1 MMLSTLSKLSK
12 SLIIATL
19 FNLTFTNFGL
29 TELPKQSLTADQ
41 SDHII
46 ADAITNP
53 NHTLAPLYR
62 PISDWVGRLILPPAE
77 NNPETD
83 WVWIELTNVPPEYAD
98 LVGKQVRLQWS
109 DHDILQEYLDLV
121 TVDINFTPLTETQL
135 GRGVIVPTRLNGR
148 RRVGPL
154 QSLAGARPADDMT
167 VKLNQVTVSNI
178 GGETVLKIGAEPV
191 QVTGSLY
198 GLVQFIAPVD
208 PPTADGSQYYRVR
221 HYNQA
226 TADFDGPIQVI
237 KFPAVKPDRN
247 GILRFTP
254 QDLEKSPA
262 GKGGWYIYGAMNE
275 QEEFVVRAIAP
286 RDLFELTP
294 KQIIFGEAEG
304 MKYLRQSAWR
314 NLQRTR
320 GEINRV
326 LIDPDTQTKEE
337 ALQEWQEGERYLLI
351 HLYGA
356 VGSSTYSP
364 SFLGIVSGHF
374 SFGVAEVVRDPFTNN
389 LKFDIEYQQVFTHN
403 DQGIIAGATTWEN
416 YMGNIQRGWLGN
428 IPVMDA
434 IVKLGQ
440 YSPDH
445 RLGGVPFSPLDE
457 LWKQL
462 SIINA
467 RYRSGDGTG
476 ISIVTPSTSCVQD
489 SNQALYLTLQALE
502 RRVKGM
508 PEALTWMK
516 NNPEDPATEKFE
528 RLVNLGRDIDQTL
541 TPLGIVRSDWQ
552 QNANVLAGV
561 GNDQANSK
569 SFVRSPASLAEALLS
584 RGSMSPRAAQENLIE
599 VFLRHDAEVWL
610 LRTNQVGG
618 RNDDIVPYAPT
629 LVVN

>member
-12 SLIIATL
+12 SLIIATF

-29 TELPKQSLTADQ
+29 TESPRQSLTADQ
-41 SDHII
+41 PNHII
-46 ADAITNP
+46 ADTVTNP
-53 NHTLAPLYR
+53 DHTLAPLYR
-62 PISDWVGRLILPPAE
+62 PISDWVGRLILPEAE

-98 LVGKQVRLQWS
+98 LAGKQVRLQWS
-109 DHDILQEYLDLV
+109 DHATLQEYLNLV
-121 TVDINFTPLTETQL
+121 TVDINFTPLTEKQL
-135 GRGVIVPTRLNGR
+135 EKGIIVPTRLNGR

-154 QSLAGARPADDMT
+154 QSLAGARPADDMM

-178 GGETVLKIGAEPV
+178 SGETVLNIGVEPV

-208 PPTADGSQYYRVR
+208 SPTADGSQYYRVR

-226 TADFDGPIQVI
+226 TGNFDGPMQVI
-237 KFPAVKPDRN
+237 KFPAVQPDRN

-254 QDLEKSPA
+254 KDLEKSPA
-262 GKGGWYIYGAMNE
+262 GQGGWYIYGAMNTE
-275 QEEFVVRAIAP
+275 DEFVVRAIAP

-294 KQIIFGEAEG
+294 KRIIFGEEEG
-304 MKYLRQSAWR
+304 MKFLQQTGWR
-314 NLQRTR
+314 NLRRTR

-326 LIDPDTQTKEE
+326 LIDPDTQTEAE
-337 ALQEWQEGERYLLI
+337 ALREWQEGERYLLI

-364 SFLGIVSGHF
+364 SFFGIVSGHF
-374 SFGVAEVVRDPFTNN
+374 SFGVATVVRDPFTNN

-403 DQGIIAGATTWEN
+403 DQGIIAGAATWAN
-416 YMGNIQRGWLGN
+416 YMGDIQRGWLGN

-434 IVKLGQ
+434 IVKLGD
-440 YSPDH
+440 YSPDY
-445 RLGGVPFSPLDE
+445 RLGSLPFTPLDE
-457 LWKQL
+457 LLKQL

-476 ISIVTPSTSCVQD
+476 ISMVTPSTSCVQD
-489 SNQALYLTLQALE
+489 SNQALFLTLQAID
-502 RRVKGM
+502 RQVRAM

-516 NNPEDPATEKFE
+516 NNPEDPATQQFE
-528 RLVNLGRDIDQTL
+528 RLVNLGRDIDKTL
-541 TPLGIVRSDWQ
+541 TPLGIVRADWQ

-561 GNDQANSK
+561 GTGNTNA

-584 RGSMSPRAAQENLIE
+584 KGTMSPRAAQENLIE
-599 VFLRHDAEVWL
+599 VFLRHDAEIWL
-610 LRTNQVGG
+610 LQTNQVGG
-618 RNDDIVPYAPT
+618 RNDDSVPYAPT

>member
-1 MMLSTLSKLSK
+1 
-12 SLIIATL
+12 
-19 FNLTFTNFGL
+19 
-29 TELPKQSLTADQ
+29 
-41 SDHII
+41 
-46 ADAITNP
+46 
-53 NHTLAPLYR
+53 
-62 PISDWVGRLILPPAE
+62 
-77 NNPETD
+77 
-83 WVWIELTNVPPEYAD
+83 
-98 LVGKQVRLQWS
+98 
-109 DHDILQEYLDLV
+109 
-121 TVDINFTPLTETQL
+121 
-135 GRGVIVPTRLNGR
+135 
-148 RRVGPL
+148 
-154 QSLAGARPADDMT
+154 
-167 VKLNQVTVSNI
+167 
-178 GGETVLKIGAEPV
+178 
-191 QVTGSLY
+191 
-198 GLVQFIAPVD
+198 
-208 PPTADGSQYYRVR
+208 DGSQYYRVR
-221 HYNQA
+221 HYNQV
-226 TADFDGPIQVI
+226 TADFDGPMQVI
-237 KFPAVKPDRN
+237 KFPAVTPDKN

-254 QDLEKSPA
+254 KDLAKSPA
-262 GKGGWYIYGAMNE
+262 GKGGWYVYGAMNTE
-275 QEEFVVRAIAP
+275 EEFVVRAIAP

-326 LIDPDTQTKEE
+326 LIDPDMQTREE
-337 ALQEWQEGERYLLI
+337 ALREWQEGERYLLI

-374 SFGVAEVVRDPFTNN
+374 SFGVAKVVRDPFTNN
-389 LKFDIEYQQVFTHN
+389 LKFDVEYQQVFTHN

-428 IPVMDA
+428 IPVMDS
-434 IVKLGQ
+434 IIKLGQ
-440 YSPDH
+440 YSQDH
-445 RLGGVPFSPLDE
+445 SLGSLTFSPLDE
-457 LWKQL
+457 LLKQL

-516 NNPEDPATEKFE
+516 NNPQAPATEQFE

-584 RGSMSPRAAQENLIE
+584 RGTMSPRAAQENLIE
-599 VFLRHDAEVWL
+599 VFLRNDAEVWL

-618 RNDDIVPYAPT
+618 RNDDIVPYPPT
-629 LVVN
+629 LLVN